1 MDKNLKKK
9 VLMKAVQ
16 KAGKVPSK
24 AVSAPDM
31 LPKVPDMKSKVG
43 KVADMNMPGTPGSEM
58 IGGMGMSKYKNL
70 SSKLNK

>member
-1 MDKNLKKK
+1 MIDKNLKKN
-9 VLMKAVQ
+9 VLMKAVK
-16 KAGKVPSK
+16 KAGKG
-24 AVSAPDM
+24 
-31 LPKVPDMKSKVG
+31 KSGLG